1 MKSAYILIFLFV
13 STFSTAQVAIGKT
26 TLTNASISLEF
37 GVGNKGIV
45 LPWVTSA
52 AAVSGAV
59 DGTFIYDLTDNKVKY
74 RKAGSW
80 VDLSVDNTG
89 TAVSSEQD
97 ALTEDVNAKSI
108 IGLNT
113 ADTTPGILVLS
124 DTDKAMILPKV
135 SSPHLN
141 IINPTAGMMV
151 YDTDNHLLAVFNGT
165 VWTFWKP

>member
-1 MKSAYILIFLFV
+1 MKTAYILIFLFV
-13 STFSTAQVAIGKT
+13 STYSTAQVAIEKS
-26 TLTNASISLEF
+26 TLTNSSVSLEF